1 MLTVI
6 EIDIPSTVMSKSFD
20 CLPIFSAGNELLG
33 VLDDRD
39 GFPGHVVGHIGQVGQ
54 HKHRQAE

>member
-1 MLTVI
+1 MIIVI
-6 EIDIPSTVMSKSFD
+6 VINSSFLISKQID
-20 CLPIFSAGNELLG
+20 CLPIFSAGNELFG

-54 HKHRQAE
+54 HKHRQAK